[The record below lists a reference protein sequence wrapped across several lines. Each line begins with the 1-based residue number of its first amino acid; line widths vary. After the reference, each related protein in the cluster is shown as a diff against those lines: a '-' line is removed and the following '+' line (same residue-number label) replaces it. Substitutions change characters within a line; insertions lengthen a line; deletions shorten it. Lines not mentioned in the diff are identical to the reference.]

1 MDETVLYI
9 CKNCKKICSGN
20 YFEVSVNKNICPSC
34 KTEKGLKRL
43 NISVEK
49 WRSLSS
55 EQKKEEKEKLILE
68 IESEAEKELENQRR
82 ENELK
87 EQQQL
92 RASLFADVG
101 YHGRI
106 ITTSNCVE
114 GFKIKRYLGVYSGA
128 NVIHTPGGWIG
139 EGITDKKQTIYI
151 NDSIKKCIDLLFE
164 NAPTSTDAIIGM
176 QNSITIINDNGQKY
190 LVTIFGTAVELE
202 KITNDNLNE

>member
-87 EQQQL
+87 EQQL
-92 RASLFADVG
+92 RASLFAEV
-101 YHGRI
+101 HGLFINQFCVYLVPSFRMLTAS
-106 ITTSNCVE
+106 ITAPAAICRTMLTGIQKSVSVPGAPSTVNASRYQSDQE
-114 GFKIKRYLGVYSGA
+114 GAKCL
-128 NVIHTPGGWIG
+128 
-139 EGITDKKQTIYI
+139 QTI
-151 NDSIKKCIDLLFE
+151 
-164 NAPTSTDAIIGM
+164 P
-176 QNSITIINDNGQKY
+176 
-190 LVTIFGTAVELE
+190 V
-202 KITNDNLNE
+202 